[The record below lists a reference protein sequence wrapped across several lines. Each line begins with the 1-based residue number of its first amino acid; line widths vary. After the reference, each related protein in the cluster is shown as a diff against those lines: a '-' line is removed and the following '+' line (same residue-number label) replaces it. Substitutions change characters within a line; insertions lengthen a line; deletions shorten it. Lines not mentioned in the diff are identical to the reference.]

1 MTGALHRL
9 GLVLSFAALLGAAPR
24 DPFAAVDLTRPDVA
38 LEEGNRLFREGDLE
52 EALAAYAAG
61 YGRGARDLDPLLSYN
76 LGVTAHHLGHLPE
89 ALLWYRRAEA
99 AGSEDPWLRD
109 NLELVRRA
117 LGPPP
122 DSGSSAWGAW
132 VERSRWLVLAGV
144 ILAWGTLALLVV
156 RPRGLW
162 LAPVALA
169 SCALFAA
176 GILLETRGPRAA
188 VLLAGCPEGEGGL
201 PAGTEVWVLA
211 DGGGWRVLG
220 GDRGVRCPASAV
232 GLVERNEGPAFR
244 PTATSDIVSSQ
255 PAVQFEL
262 PESSHGLPLPGNRH
276 RSSEH
281 RS

>member
-1 MTGALHRL
+1 MKGALHRI
-9 GLVLSFAALLGAAPR
+9 GLALSFAALLGAAPR

-52 EALAAYAAG
+52 EALAAYSAG
-61 YGRGARDLDPLLSYN
+61 YGRGAPDLDPLLSYN

-117 LGPPP
+117 LGTPPEGAP
-122 DSGSSAWGAW
+122 SAWQFW

-144 ILAWGTLALLVV
+144 ILAWGTLTLFLLRL
-156 RPRGLW
+156 RPW
-162 LAPVALA
+162 PLAPAALT

-176 GILLETRGPRAA
+176 GILLEARGPRAA
-188 VLLAGCPEGEGGL
+188 VLLAGCPEGEDAL

-211 DGGGWRVLG
+211 DGEGWRVLG
-220 GDRGVRCPASAV
+220 GDRGLRCPASTV
-232 GLVERNEGPAFR
+232 GLVDQNRGPAFR
-244 PTATSDIVSSQ
+244 PTATSGIVSYE

-262 PESSHGLPLPGNRH
+262 PESSHGQPSPRNGP
-276 RSSEH
+276 SIQ
-281 RS
+281 

>member
-1 MTGALHRL
+1 MGRAL
-9 GLVLSFAALLGAAPR
+9 GLALSFAALLGAGPR

-61 YGRGARDLDPLLSYN
+61 YGRGDPDLDPLLSYN

-117 LGPPP
+117 LGTPPEGVP
-122 DSGSSAWGAW
+122 SAWGSW

-144 ILAWGTLALLVV
+144 VLAWGTLALLVV
-156 RPRGLW
+156 RPRLRLVAPTALLSCTVFTAGL
-162 LAPVALA
+162 
-169 SCALFAA
+169 
-176 GILLETRGPRAA
+176 LLDLRGPRAA

-211 DGGGWRVLG
+211 DGEGWRVLG
-220 GDRGVRCPASAV
+220 DERGLRCPAGTV
-232 GLVERNEGPAFR
+232 GLVDQDEGPAFR
-244 PTATSDIVSSQ
+244 PTATSGIVSSQ

-262 PESSHGLPLPGNRH
+262 PESSHGQPSPRNRH
-276 RSSEH
+276 RSSER

>member
-1 MTGALHRL
+1 MRGTLPRL
-9 GLVLSFAALLGAAPR
+9 GLALSFAALLGAAPR

-61 YGRGARDLDPLLSYN
+61 YGRGDGNLDPLLSYN

-109 NLELVRRA
+109 NLDLVRRA
-117 LGPPP
+117 LGTPPE
-122 DSGSSAWGAW
+122 DVASTWGTW

-144 ILAWGTLALLVV
+144 ILAWGTLALLIL

-162 LAPVALA
+162 LAPAALL
-169 SCALFAA
+169 SCAAFGA
-176 GILLETRGPRAA
+176 GILLEVRGPRAA

-220 GDRGVRCPASAV
+220 GDQGLRCPASAV
-232 GLVERNEGPAFR
+232 GLVEQNELPAFR
-244 PTATSDIVSSQ
+244 PTATSGIVSSE

-262 PESSHGLPLPGNRH
+262 SESRHGQLLPGNRH
-276 RSSEH
+276 
-281 RS
+281 